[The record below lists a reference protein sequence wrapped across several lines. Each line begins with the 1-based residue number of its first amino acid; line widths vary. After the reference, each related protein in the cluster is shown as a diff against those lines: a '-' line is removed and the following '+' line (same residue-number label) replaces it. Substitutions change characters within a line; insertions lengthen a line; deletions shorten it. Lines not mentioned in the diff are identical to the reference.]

1 MQPWQALQVPSHCQK
16 IATVAS
22 KGLNNPDQRYLKPW
36 TLKHEAGCQSLQGF
50 GSNFTLGLRVQML
63 HFLLHSSQCN
73 LPHFFKLQ
81 QPDVFAEGQQEIMK
95 HTTNSAFF
103 LVFFFLTF
111 GAFLGSMASF
121 SKCNTLQSGFFF
133 RNFPISF
140 TIGKRNGRKNL

>member
-36 TLKHEAGCQSLQGF
+36 TLKHETGCQSLQGF

-103 LVFFFLTF
+103 LVFFFSLLVC
-111 GAFLGSMASF
+111 FLGLWHLFQNAARSRVAFF
-121 SKCNTLQSGFFF
+121 SGVFL
-133 RNFPISF
+133 
-140 TIGKRNGRKNL
+140 